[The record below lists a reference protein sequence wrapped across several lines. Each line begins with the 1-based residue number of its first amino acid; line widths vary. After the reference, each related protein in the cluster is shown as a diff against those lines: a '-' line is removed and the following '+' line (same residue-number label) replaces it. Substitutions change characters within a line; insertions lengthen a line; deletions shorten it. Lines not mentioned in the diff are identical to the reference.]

1 MRFRSCN
8 SLAIS
13 LSVLTLGYAASA
25 AADAPKL
32 KGSYG
37 FTGPAVCLV
46 AQGYAGSPSGPPIA
60 NPTPGMAFPNSG
72 FQPNLRP
79 NDALTG
85 TSEAY
90 VYSFGVEG
98 IRKFNG
104 DGTGTVKGTVVSVT
118 GRPTPGPGGY
128 PHFPPAAG
136 SADFGFSFTYTVGSD
151 GSWTA
156 TMVPGSY
163 TETILTGPRAGET
176 STVDAIPPVAGMIS
190 RDGET
195 LIGAQVT
202 TVVETHSY
210 SNGDVEPQIC
220 NRTRVY
226 IKLKDDDNDHDHD
239 HDRDGHH

>member
-1 MRFRSCN
+1 MRFKSRSIFAT
-8 SLAIS
+8 SLA
-13 LSVLTLGYAASA
+13 VLTLAYAASA

-37 FTGPAVCLV
+37 FTGAAQCLV
-46 AQGYAGSPSGPPIA
+46 AQGYAGSPSGPAMA
-60 NPTPGMAFPNSG
+60 NPTPGVAFPNSG

-90 VYSFGVEG
+90 TYTFGVEG

-104 DGTGTVKGTVVSVT
+104 DGTGTVKGTAVSIT

-128 PHFPPAAG
+128 PHFPASAG
-136 SADFGFSFTYTVGSD
+136 LADFAFSFTYTVNAD
-151 GSWTA
+151 GSWTGS
-156 TMVPGSY
+156 MVPGSY
-163 TETILTGPRAGET
+163 SENHLTGPRAGET
-176 STVDAIPPVAGMIS
+176 STVDAIPPVTGMVS

-195 LIGAQVT
+195 LIAAQVT
-202 TVVETHSY
+202 TVVETHTF

-220 NRTRVY
+220 NRTRTF
-226 IKLKDDDNDHDHD
+226 IRLRDDDDHDHD
-239 HDRDGHH
+239 HDRDGRH